1 LEKTPMLV
9 TFLLVWLAL
18 VLLTMVEKAL
28 AW

>member
-1 LEKTPMLV
+1 MEKTPMLV